1 MTNSFDLRG
10 LLPFELEQLVIG
22 LGEAPYRGQQIFQWL
37 HKYRVNDFEAMT
49 NLSRSFRAQLAERA
63 QLPVIK
69 IKKRLVSADGLT
81 TKLLISLADGE
92 TVECVL
98 MFYVKG
104 RRRQTVCL
112 SSQVGCAMGC
122 SFCATGQGG
131 LRRNLKPGEI
141 ILQALALARELELR
155 GTEGRIS
162 NIVFMGMGE
171 PLLNYEAVLKAV
183 RIFEN
188 SLGWGISRRRIVIST
203 CGLVPQIEQLALER
217 PPLELAVSLHAT
229 TNSLREQLMPINK
242 RYPLEELM
250 SACRYYSEVTGRRI
264 TFEYALIAGVNDFK
278 KDAQR
283 LAGLTGGMLSF
294 INLIPLNPV
303 KRGQLSGA
311 SANKARLFA
320 GWLQEAGLEVFI
332 RESRG
337 QDIAAACGQ
346 LRNIKSQEVF

>member
-1 MTNSFDLRG
+1 MSNRFDLRG
-10 LLPFELEQLVIG
+10 LLPDELEQLVVD
-22 LGEAPYRGQQIFQWL
+22 LGEAPYRGRQIFQWL
-37 HKYRVNDFEAMT
+37 HKYRVNDFDAMT
-49 NLSRSFRAQLAERA
+49 NLSRSFRAQLAEREE
-63 QLPVIK
+63 LPVVNV
-69 IKKRLVSADGLT
+69 KKRLVAADGLT

-98 MFYVKG
+98 MSYVKG

-122 SFCATGQGG
+122 SFCASGKGG
-131 LRRNLKPGEI
+131 LRRNLKSGEI

-155 GTEGRIS
+155 DTGSRIS

-171 PLLNYEAVLKAV
+171 PLLNYDAVLKAV

-188 SLGWGISRRRIVIST
+188 PLGWGISRRRITIST

-229 TNSLREQLMPINK
+229 TNKLREQLMPVNR
-242 RYPLEELM
+242 RYPLEELIP
-250 SACRYYSEVTGRRI
+250 ACRYYTEVTGRRI
-264 TFEYALIAGVNDFK
+264 TFEYALIAGVNDSE
-278 KDAQR
+278 KDAYR
-283 LAGLTGGMLSF
+283 LARLTGGMLSF

-303 KRGQLSGA
+303 NRGQLSGV
-311 SANKARLFA
+311 SGNKARLFV
-320 GWLQEAGLEVFI
+320 GWLQEAGLEVFV

-337 QDIAAACGQ
+337 QDIVAACGQ